1 MEERER
7 VVTRDEHIVTPA
19 SATRPVSDPTHE
31 IGAKASDGER
41 EATAARDGGAR
52 EASAVRDGGAREATA
67 ARGAGARDGRTG
79 PRLRAGVAGAGF
91 IGAVHARSARL
102 AGAALAGVAT
112 SSPERSREAAARL
125 GAERAYPTPEEL
137 ATAEG
142 IDVLHICTPN
152 HLHAELATLA
162 LEHGKHVICEKPLA
176 VDRAQADRLIDAASV
191 AGRVATVPFV
201 YRFHPVVREA
211 RARVRAGDVGPVH
224 LIHGGYLQDWLAS
237 ADDDNWRV
245 DADLGGPS
253 RAFADI
259 GSHWCDLVEFV
270 TGDRISA
277 ICAQTSTVFAER
289 AVRGGARAFEAAGGD
304 GGERR
309 PVTTEDAVT
318 ALFRTAQGVSGTL
331 IISQVSPGRKN
342 HLHVEIACAEATVRF
357 EQERPETLW
366 LGRREGTETVWR
378 DPTTLG
384 EDAARLAIA
393 PAGHPQGYLDCF
405 DLFVADSYAAIAGE
419 APEGLPTFAD
429 GARSARLID
438 AVLASASAGGWV
450 EV

>member
-1 MEERER
+1 M
-7 VVTRDEHIVTPA
+7 RDDNIVTSAPA
-19 SATRPVSDPTHE
+19 SPPVSN
-31 IGAKASDGER
+31 
-41 EATAARDGGAR
+41 ATQ
-52 EASAVRDGGAREATA
+52 ATTPA
-67 ARGAGARDGRTG
+67 
-79 PRLRAGVAGAGF
+79 PLRVGVAGAGF

-102 AGAALAGVAT
+102 AGARLAGVAT
-112 SSPERSREAAARL
+112 SSPERSREAAERL
-125 GAERAYPTPEEL
+125 GAEEAYATPELL

-152 HLHAELATLA
+152 HLHAGLASLA
-162 LEHGKHVICEKPLA
+162 LEHGKHVVCEKPLA
-176 VDRAQADRLIDAASV
+176 IGSAQAEELIAAAQAS
-191 AGRVATVPFV
+191 GRVATVPFV
-201 YRFHPVVREA
+201 YRFHPIVREA
-211 RARVRAGDVGPVH
+211 RARVQNGDLGPVR

-237 ADDDNWRV
+237 SDDDNWRI

-259 GSHWCDLVEFV
+259 GSHWCDLVEFI
-270 TGDRISA
+270 TGDRIA
-277 ICAQTSTVFAER
+277 ALCAQTSTVFAER
-289 AVRGGARAFEAAGGD
+289 AAHDHARAFEAAPVNGGAKKA
-304 GGERR
+304 
-309 PVTTEDAVT
+309 VTTEDAVT
-318 ALFRTAQGVSGTL
+318 ALFRTARGVHGTL

-342 HLHVEIACAEATVRF
+342 HLHVEIACAEASVRF

-378 DPTTLG
+378 DPGTLA
-384 EDAARLAIA
+384 DAAARLAIT

-429 GARSARLID
+429 GARSAHLID
-438 AVLASASAGGWV
+438 AVLASAGSGGWV

>member
-1 MEERER
+1 MEEREPVAMR
-7 VVTRDEHIVTPA
+7 DENSVTRPSASTP
-19 SATRPVSDPTHE
+19 PVSDPRQVGTPT
-31 IGAKASDGER
+31 ASDGV
-41 EATAARDGGAR
+41 G
-52 EASAVRDGGAREATA
+52 S
-67 ARGAGARDGRTG
+67 G
-79 PRLRAGVAGAGF
+79 PLRVGVAGAGF

-102 AGAALAGVAT
+102 AGATLAGVAT

-125 GAERAYPTPEEL
+125 GAKQAYATPEEL
-137 ATAEG
+137 ATADD

-152 HLHAELATLA
+152 HLHARLATLA

-176 VDRAQADRLIDAASV
+176 VGSAEAEQLIEAARG
-191 AGRVATVPFV
+191 AGRIATVPFV

-211 RARVRAGDVGPVH
+211 RARVQDGSLGAVH

-237 ADDDNWRV
+237 ADDDNWRI

-259 GSHWCDLVEFV
+259 GSHWCDLVEFI
-270 TGDRISA
+270 TGDRIEA

-289 AVRGGARAFEAAGGD
+289 TARGSARAFEAAADNGGA
-304 GGERR
+304 RR
-309 PVTTEDAVT
+309 AVTTEDAVT
-318 ALFRTAQGVSGTL
+318 ALFRTTGGVHGTL

-342 HLHVEIACAEATVRF
+342 HLHVEIACAEASVRF

-384 EDAARLAIA
+384 ETAARLAVV

-419 APEGLPTFAD
+419 APDGLPTFAD
-429 GARSARLID
+429 GARSAHLID
-438 AVLASASAGGWV
+438 AVLASATSGGWV